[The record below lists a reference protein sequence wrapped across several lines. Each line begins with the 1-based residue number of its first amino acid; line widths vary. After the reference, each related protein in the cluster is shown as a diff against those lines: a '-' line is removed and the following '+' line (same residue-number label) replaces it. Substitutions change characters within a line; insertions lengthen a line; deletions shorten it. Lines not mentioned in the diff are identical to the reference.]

1 MGSSRRGGARARAQC
16 ARWVV
21 RRCGGASSSSRER
34 RPLPGRGTNCRRG
47 GCASAASHLYTS
59 CKGGIYGALWAH
71 ARGPVRSWGVRRCGA
86 SLACLCARLSASRGS
101 ETPACEAS
109 PAALGATHGVVRMP
123 AAARGRAAA
132 RGLTDESRLARRGAS
147 GAARAGP
154 ASVVPGAPPAV
165 AHSAVRVRSAAAHG
179 RWSLYGMRGAW
190 VEGGQVRALRARSS
204 LAAEGALPRASA
216 RRSAL
221 ERHERALQ
229 KGEGW
234 DSRDRALASF
244 FQRAANINYDPPGL
258 GWSSGPLQRAPPPR
272 WPDWR
277 ARHPRRPPWLPEM
290 RPTRTVKLL
299 EARGAALS
307 AAPSLSPMRIF
318 DSRPARPRSSA
329 AGACSFLWR

>member
-1 MGSSRRGGARARAQC
+1 MRGVPRLPLREAQRVEGLGNAR
-16 ARWVV
+16 
-21 RRCGGASSSSRER
+21 
-34 RPLPGRGTNCRRG
+34 LRGV
-47 GCASAASHLYTS
+47 
-59 CKGGIYGALWAH
+59 
-71 ARGPVRSWGVRRCGA
+71 PCGA
-86 SLACLCARLSASRGS
+86 
-101 ETPACEAS
+101 
-109 PAALGATHGVVRMP
+109 GATHGVVRMP

-179 RWSLYGMRGAW
+179 RWSLYGMRGVW
-190 VEGGQVRALRARSS
+190 VEGGVRCEHCARAPPWPLRGPCRAPLRGGARSS
-204 LAAEGALPRASA
+204 AT
-216 RRSAL
+216 SAL
-221 ERHERALQ
+221 CRKGRGGILVTERSPPFFKELQ
-229 KGEGW
+229 TSTTTLLVWVGARGP
-234 DSRDRALASF
+234 SRG
-244 FQRAANINYDPPGL
+244 Q
-258 GWSSGPLQRAPPPR
+258 PPPR